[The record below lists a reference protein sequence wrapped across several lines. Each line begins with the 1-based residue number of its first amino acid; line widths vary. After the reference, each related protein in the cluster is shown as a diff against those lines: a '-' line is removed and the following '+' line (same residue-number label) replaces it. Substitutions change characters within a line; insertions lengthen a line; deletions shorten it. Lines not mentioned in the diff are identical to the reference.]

1 MSDVN
6 IRGSWLKGL
15 QELSTIFVNL
25 KFLQNIKKNYIVCM
39 FTAMFKEIIN
49 NIYIPSF
56 NLFYRYLLSAFC
68 TVLGTCS
75 VAHCFSHMLA

>member
-25 KFLQNIKKNYIVCM
+25 KFLQNIKKKLYSLYV
-39 FTAMFKEIIN
+39 
-49 NIYIPSF
+49 YG
-56 NLFYRYLLSAFC
+56 Y
-68 TVLGTCS
+68 V
-75 VAHCFSHMLA
+75 